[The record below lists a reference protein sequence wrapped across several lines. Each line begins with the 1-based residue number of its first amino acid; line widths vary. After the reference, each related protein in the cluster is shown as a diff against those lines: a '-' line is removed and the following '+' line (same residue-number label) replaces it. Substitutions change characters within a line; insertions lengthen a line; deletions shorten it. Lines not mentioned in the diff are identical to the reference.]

1 MDAVLIIL
9 CLIHL
14 NDLRCPKNFCREALN
29 LEIKEAEAIIG
40 EWVIKIARWLLGKFP
55 HLSQM
60 PYVCES
66 EGPPRM
72 GGCHS
77 PHQVRYSLTIG
88 VCWYFTT
95 IFKLG
100 QNCCLVLKLMG
111 VYLGDSVELRRV
123 LRRE

>member
-1 MDAVLIIL
+1 M
-9 CLIHL
+9 
-14 NDLRCPKNFCREALN
+14 
-29 LEIKEAEAIIG
+29 KEAEAING
-40 EWVIKIARWLLGKFP
+40 EWVIKIERWLLGKFP

-95 IFKLG
+95 IFKRTELLPGAEIDGCVPWG
-100 QNCCLVLKLMG
+100 QC
-111 VYLGDSVELRRV
+111 
-123 LRRE
+123 